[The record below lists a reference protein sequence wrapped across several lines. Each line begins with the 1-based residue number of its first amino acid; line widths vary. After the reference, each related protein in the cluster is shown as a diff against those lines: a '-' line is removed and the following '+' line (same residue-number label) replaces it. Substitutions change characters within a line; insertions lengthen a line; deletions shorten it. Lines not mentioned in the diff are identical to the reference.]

1 MNATGAPRSKTLK
14 WILTAGLVTT
24 LLCAFAVLAFL
35 FTACSFNKYVIAAG
49 LPTPDRGYQTGSI
62 YGYDVYIWE
71 CYQSKHIVVWR
82 TSAEMSAGPFTREET
97 ACGATTPIEEKLVT
111 ETKRERDPH
120 SFW

>member
-35 FTACSFNKYVIAAG
+35 FTACSFNKYVLAAG

-62 YGYDVYIWE
+62 YGYDVYIWD
-71 CYQSKHIVVWR
+71 CYGSKRIVLWR
-82 TSAEMSAGPFTREET
+82 TSAEMSQSPYTREE
-97 ACGATTPIEEKLVT
+97 APCGGVTPIEDILSAEK
-111 ETKRERDPH
+111 KR
-120 SFW
+120 